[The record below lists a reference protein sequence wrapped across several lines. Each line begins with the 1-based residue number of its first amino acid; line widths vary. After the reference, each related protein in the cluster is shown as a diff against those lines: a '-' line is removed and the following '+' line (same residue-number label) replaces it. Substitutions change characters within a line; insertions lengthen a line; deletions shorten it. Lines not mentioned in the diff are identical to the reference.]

1 LIYVMAHAMIAR
13 PTLAEPVLVKR
24 HSQELTDAG

>member
-1 LIYVMAHAMIAR
+1 MAHAMIAR